1 MELPIFANNLRSSA
15 SWTTLLDQARA
26 QWNDATASP
35 DQREQL
41 EPRLRMLQLL
51 HTMHRAGKAVDER
64 EAARLCLQPLETLNQ
79 SEPARFIRAAK
90 LISVAASEPDAQMT
104 RDVLTN
110 LYRAL
115 AAAESD
121 AEVMRKTETLALNPA
136 HSPAP
141 VVLLSKLIDN
151 ALDWFTTD
159 SFGELHVVEKAM
171 LVYLRLLDLQ
181 PFPTHYE
188 PVALLAASFYTER
201 GGLPPL
207 IIFADELNATR
218 YPAVLESAFR
228 MLTQPLVEFMAEN
241 LTRTIQ
247 TVIGEG

>member
-26 QWNDATASP
+26 QWNDAASP
-35 DQREQL
+35 DQRAQL

-51 HTMHRAGKAVDER
+51 QTMLRAGKTIDER
-64 EAARLCLQPLETLNQ
+64 EAALLCLQPVDPLNQ
-79 SEPARFIRAAK
+79 SEPACFIRAAK
-90 LISVAASEPDAQMT
+90 LISAAASEPEAQLT
-104 RDVLTN
+104 RGLLTN
-110 LYRAL
+110 LYRTL
-115 AAAESD
+115 AATEPG
-121 AEVMRKTETLALNPA
+121 AEVIRQTETLALNPA
-136 HSPAP
+136 HNPVP

-159 SFGELHVVEKAM
+159 SFGELHIVEKAM
-171 LVYLRLLDLQ
+171 LVYLRMLDLQ
-181 PFPTHYE
+181 PFPTHHE

-201 GGLPPL
+201 AGLPPL
-207 IIFADELNATR
+207 IIFADDLNARR

-247 TVIGEG
+247 TVIQ